1 MTPELLKAM
10 VPGATWD
17 RCLALAP
24 HLAETFARFGIE
36 GPDAVAAFIGQAAH
50 ETASF
55 RYLREIAS
63 GAAYEGRKD
72 LGNIQPGD
80 GTRYPGRGVF
90 QTTGRANYARVG
102 AALEIDAIGHPEL
115 LEEPRYAALS
125 AGLYWS
131 DNRLARYATSSA
143 ADYDRLGAAIN
154 TGNPDWID
162 RMNGREDRRR
172 AWDRAVLVLK
182 SPETYTAL
190 IAAQASL
197 QRMGHYTGAI
207 DGIGGPKTTAAL
219 RAFQT
224 AAGLHPS
231 GALDADTIAALALPA
246 GYKTGPGGNV
256 TRDDV
261 KDSRIVKEAGAG
273 GMVAGAGAVVAGA
286 GPVAQA
292 AFGADWKV
300 VAVIGAVAVILSVVA
315 LVYFR
320 RVRGTRIAMNAAG
333 IA

>member
-17 RCLALAP
+17 RCVALAP

-125 AGLYWS
+125 AGLYWA
-131 DNRLARYATSSA
+131 DNGLARYATGSA

-190 IAAQASL
+190 IAAQANL

-207 DGIGGPKTTAAL
+207 DGVGGPKTTAAL
-219 RAFQT
+219 VAFQK

-231 GALDADTIAALALPA
+231 GTLDADTIAALALPA

-320 RVRGTRIAMNAAG
+320 RVRGFRVEMSRKG
-333 IA
+333 LS

>member
-1 MTPELLKAM
+1 M
-10 VPGATWD
+10 
-17 RCLALAP
+17 
-24 HLAETFARFGIE
+24 
-36 GPDAVAAFIGQAAH
+36 AAFLAQIAH
-50 ETASF
+50 ESGSL
-55 RYLREIAS
+55 RYVRELATGS
-63 GAAYEGRKD
+63 AYENRKD

-131 DNRLARYATSSA
+131 DNGLARYATGSA

-190 IAAQASL
+190 IGAQASL

-207 DGIGGPKTTAAL
+207 DGVGGPKTTAAL
-219 RAFQT
+219 VAFQK

-231 GALDADTIAALALPA
+231 GTLDADTIAALALPA
-246 GYKTGPGGNV
+246 GYQTGPGGNV

-320 RVRGTRIAMNAAG
+320 RVRGFRVEMSRKG
-333 IA
+333 LS